1 MKLALFRFGAF
12 LGSLRQ
18 TRFGCLL
25 VMTLLCLVLRENYPF
40 SHFPMYSSFSRS
52 TYFLYL
58 ADEKGAP
65 LSTKRF
71 GLTSSTLKKIFDGER
86 RKALREIPGSYSDRV
101 PAAEEAAGRALLRYL
116 DRLVTSRPQLKNS
129 LHGVQLVHVRVALP
143 AEKLVLETGTI
154 VTHD

>member
-1 MKLALFRFGAF
+1 MKLAVLRFGAF
-12 LGSLRQ
+12 LSWLRQ
-18 TRFGCLL
+18 TRFRCLL

-65 LSTKRF
+65 LPTKRF
-71 GLTSSTLKKIFDGER
+71 GLTSSTLKKIFDSQR
-86 RKALREIPGSYSDRV
+86 RKALQNIPGSYSDRV
-101 PAAEEAAGRALLRYL
+101 RAAEDTAGRASLRYL
-116 DRLVTSRPQLKNS
+116 DRLAANRPQFQSL

-143 AEKLVLETGTI
+143 ADKLVLETRTL
-154 VTHD
+154 VTHE